1 MLSLIRRDIL
11 LHKKFIVFLGAFYLL
26 YLAYFG
32 SRLDNPRILATIGPF
47 LMAIFPIS
55 IFARE
60 DKFKSLAFC
69 LSLPMTR
76 AEFLRARYA
85 LSWILM
91 GVVYAA
97 AALLMSVLR
106 GAKIQTAEALD
117 IRTLLLTLL
126 VTSLIFG
133 FLMPLSVRFGWLGLI
148 IFLVALQVLGA
159 LVLFIRPI
167 AKLIL
172 PLFSVFPRAIEAVHA
187 AAGPAGA
194 IAACMIV
201 LFLLNYASYRVSTGL
216 FRAMEF

>member
-1 MLSLIRRDIL
+1 MLELIRRDIL
-11 LHKKFIVFLGAFYLL
+11 LHKKFIVFLGVFYLI
-26 YLAYFG
+26 YLGYFG
-32 SRLDNPRILATIGPF
+32 SRLDNPRILAIIGPF

-55 IFARE
+55 IFSRE

-85 LSWILM
+85 LSWIMM

-97 AALLMSVLR
+97 AALLMSVLP
-106 GAKIQTAEALD
+106 GAKTQAAEALD
-117 IRTLLLTLL
+117 VRTLLLTLL
-126 VTSLIFG
+126 VTSLLFG
-133 FLMPLSVRFGWLGLI
+133 FLMPLSVRFGWMGLI

-159 LVLFIRPI
+159 LVLFIRPL

-172 PLFSVFPRAIEAVHA
+172 PMFSAYPRAIETVHA

-194 IAACMIV
+194 LAAGVIV
-201 LFLLNYASYRVSTGL
+201 LFLLNYASYRVSTAL